1 MIDIR
6 GVTLRDGSG
15 LLELR
20 RRLAAESE
28 FLLFDVDECPQDIGA
43 VLRQIQQI
51 LHSGH
56 GTLLLAVEGDRP
68 IGFLTAVGSASR
80 KVRHC
85 ATIGLGVL
93 EERSGQGVAT
103 RLLEAAERWAQ
114 SRGVNRLEL
123 IVAADNVRAIGLYK
137 KCGYELE
144 GIKRRAW
151 HVGDRYVDGH
161 VMAKLLPDSAPSGDS
176 PGEALATDLTPRVP
190 ATTQN

>member
-1 MIDIR
+1 MIEIR

-20 RRLAAESE
+20 RRLAAESD
-28 FLLFDVDECPQDIGA
+28 FLLYDVDECPQDIGA

-51 LHSGH
+51 LHSGY

-68 IGFLTAVGSASR
+68 IGFLTAVGSTSR

-85 ATIGLGVL
+85 ATIGVGVL

-103 RLLEAAERWAQ
+103 RLLEAAERWAT
-114 SRGVNRLEL
+114 SRGVSRLEL
-123 IVAADNVRAIGLYK
+123 IVAADNARAIGLYE

-161 VMAKLLPDSAPSGDS
+161 VMAKLLPDALDEAGS
-176 PGEALATDLTPRVP
+176 PAEALTHDSPRVP
-190 ATTQN
+190 ATTEH